1 MAPQTVFISGATSGI
16 GLVTVRLLVQAGWHV
31 YAAGL
36 PQDDFSVLE
45 HPQITPLPLDICDE
59 QAVIRAAER
68 IAREHGSLRGIVNNA
83 GIQIPGTLETI
94 PMHDLQ
100 RQFQVNVFGHLHVTR
115 ALLPLLRAAHG
126 GRIVTVTSMMGK
138 VALPVLGAYSM
149 TKHAL
154 EAMCDALRIELEAQ
168 NIQVAVIEPG
178 AIQTPMTGSMGTLMQ
193 HAQQNMPGD
202 MHALYDPLYD
212 AMNAVLETQEQ
223 HATPPETVADAIIDA
238 LSSPHPRARYA
249 IGAAVKGL
257 IWMRTLAPEA
267 VGDRI
272 LKRSLGIK

>member
-1 MAPQTVFISGATSGI
+1 M
-16 GLVTVRLLVQAGWHV
+16 LVQAGWHV

-36 PQDDFSVLE
+36 PQDDFSVLQ
-45 HPQITPLPLDICDE
+45 HPQITPLPLDICDQ
-59 QAVIRAAER
+59 QAVAAAAER
-68 IAREHGSLRGIVNNA
+68 ITAQHGSLRGIVNNA

-94 PMHDLQ
+94 PMEDLQ

-115 ALLPLLRAAHG
+115 TMLPLLRAAHG

-154 EAMCDALRIELEAQ
+154 EAMCDTLRIELEPQ
-168 NIQVAVIEPG
+168 QIQVAIIEPG

-193 HAQQNMPGD
+193 HAQQQMTD
-202 MHALYDPLYD
+202 SLHTLYDPLYD
-212 AMNAVLETQEQ
+212 AMNAVLQTQEQ
-223 HATPPETVADAIIDA
+223 HATPPETVANAILHA
-238 LSSPHPRARYA
+238 LSSPTPRARYA

-257 IWMRTLAPEA
+257 IWMRTLAPEP